1 MTDAAA
7 GSMGRGGCPE
17 SNAYL
22 WGAGGNLQ
30 GENIILEHL
39 PDIITSKDHDSSTK
53 EVVEG
58 GDT

>member
-7 GSMGRGGCPE
+7 GSMGIGGGPE
-17 SNAYL
+17 TNAYL
-22 WGAGGNLQ
+22 WGVGGNLQ

-39 PDIITSKDHDSSTK
+39 PDVITSKDHDSSTE